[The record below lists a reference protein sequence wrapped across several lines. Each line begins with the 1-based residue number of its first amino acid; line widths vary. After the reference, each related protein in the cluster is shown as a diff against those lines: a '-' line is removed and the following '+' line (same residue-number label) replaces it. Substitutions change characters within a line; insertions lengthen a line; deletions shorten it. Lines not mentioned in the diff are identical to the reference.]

1 MESTKVVLQGF
12 DILDTVRF
20 ISKTNKKCQA
30 TILAGLETVIDKNSS
45 DYNIVRKIVLDGT
58 NDFTRTIVKNIFGDI
73 DI

>member
-1 MESTKVVLQGF
+1 MEPTKVILQGF
-12 DILDTVRF
+12 DILDIVRF

-30 TILAGLETVIDKNSS
+30 TILASLETVIDSS
-45 DYNIVRKIVLDGT
+45 DYPTVRKIVLDGT